1 MTNPTVSVVI
11 PLHNSASTIERCI
24 RSVIEQTL
32 PPLEI
37 IAVDDASTDST
48 CETIERLASTSPIPI
63 RLERLQE
70 NLGPG
75 ITRNTGWDVAR
86 GDLIAFLDADDAW
99 HPRKLE
105 IQVRVMADHPN
116 VVMSCHRHSFSTIND
131 WEPSPSPSH
140 RTFGLRS
147 FLVKNRCS
155 TPSVMLRRDI
165 PERFGSGSHSEDYAL
180 WMRIVSAHGPCIR
193 IESPLVHC
201 TNPAF
206 GGTGLSGQLVAMERA
221 ELAGFRALWKN
232 GLISLPAFVAT
243 SLWSI
248 AKFVVRVVRVA
259 LSFPRRHR

>member
-165 PERFGSGSHSEDYAL
+165 PARSNGACRTRRIPRTVEKRPDLTTRIRRYFTLVDRKVRRACCPSGS
-180 WMRIVSAHGPCIR
+180 V
-193 IESPLVHC
+193 
-201 TNPAF
+201 
-206 GGTGLSGQLVAMERA
+206 
-221 ELAGFRALWKN
+221 
-232 GLISLPAFVAT
+232 LPKAT
-243 SLWSI
+243 PI
-248 AKFVVRVVRVA
+248 G
-259 LSFPRRHR
+259 

>member
-11 PLHNSASTIERCI
+11 PMHNSSTTIERCI
-24 RSVIEQTL
+24 RSVIDQTL
-32 PPLEI
+32 SPLEI
-37 IAVDDASTDST
+37 IAVDDVSSDST
-48 CETIERLASTSPIPI
+48 CEIVEHVATASPIPI
-63 RLERLQE
+63 RLERLHE

-75 ITRNTGWDVAR
+75 ITRNTGWDAAR
-86 GDLIAFLDADDAW
+86 GDFIAFLDADDAW

-105 IQVRVMADHPN
+105 IQTQVMVDHPN
-116 VVMSCHRHSFSTIND
+116 VVMSCHRHTFTESD
-131 WEPSPSPSH
+131 EWETSPSSSH

-147 FLVKNRCS
+147 FLLKNRCS

-165 PERFGSGSHSEDYAL
+165 PERFGGGSHSEDYAL
-180 WMRIVSAHGPCIR
+180 WMRIVSAHGTCIR

-221 ELAGFRALWKN
+221 ELAGFNALQKD
-232 GLISLPAFVAT
+232 GLISRPTFFVT

-248 AKFVVRVVRVA
+248 AKFVVRVTRVA